1 MDKNTVLS
9 KLCQLLAIYQ
19 MLEITD
25 DILFLLDDTAT
36 KLEINMLNDIA
47 LKLRQAHQNTQ
58 VSNPNENE

>member
-25 DILFLLDDTAT
+25 DILFLLHDTAT

-58 VSNPNENE
+58 DSNPNENE

>member
-25 DILFLLDDTAT
+25 DILFLLNDTAT

>member
-25 DILFLLDDTAT
+25 DILFLLNDTAT

-58 VSNPNENE
+58 LSNPNENE

>member
-25 DILFLLDDTAT
+25 DILFLLHDTAT

-47 LKLRQAHQNTQ
+47 LKLKQAHLQSSSSLDE
-58 VSNPNENE
+58 V

>member
-19 MLEITD
+19 MLEITY
-25 DILFLLDDTAT
+25 DILFLLNDTAT

-58 VSNPNENE
+58 LSNPNENE

>member
-25 DILFLLDDTAT
+25 DILFLLNDTAT

-47 LKLRQAHQNTQ
+47 LKLRQAHAQS
-58 VSNPNENE
+58 SNSLDEV

>member
-9 KLCQLLAIYQ
+9 KLCHLLAIYQ

-25 DILFLLDDTAT
+25 DILFLLNDTAT

-47 LKLRQAHQNTQ
+47 LKLRQAHAQS
-58 VSNPNENE
+58 SNSLDEV

>member
-25 DILFLLDDTAT
+25 DILFLLNDTAT

-47 LKLRQAHQNTQ
+47 LKLRQAHSQS
-58 VSNPNENE
+58 SNSLDEV

>member
-47 LKLRQAHQNTQ
+47 LKLRQAHSQS
-58 VSNPNENE
+58 SNSLDEV